1 MKTKRIL
8 SPTAQ
13 ARAPLEALGIRTPP
27 IPLDKVGEHLGA
39 KIRRA
44 PLDDELSGVIFI
56 RDNIPIIGINAIH
69 HPNRQRF
76 TLAHELG
83 HLVLHK
89 NFITNMVHV
98 DKNFPFLL
106 RDSKAA
112 TGTDRIEIEANQFAA
127 ELLMPEMMVL
137 RELESYKLDID
148 DEILLN
154 ELGIKFLVSKQAM
167 SYRIQNIL

>member
-1 MKTKRIL
+1 LRTKRTA

-13 ARAPLEALGIRTPP
+13 ARTLLETLCIRTPP
-27 IPLDKVGEHLGA
+27 IPLDKAAEHFGA

-44 PLDDELSGVIFI
+44 PLDDELSGIIFI

-89 NFITNMVHV
+89 SLITNMVHV
-98 DKNFPFLL
+98 DKSFPFLL

-112 TGTDRIEIEANQFAA
+112 TGIDKIEIEANQFAA

-137 RELESYKLDID
+137 RELESHKLDID
-148 DEILLN
+148 DEILLDA
-154 ELGIKFLVSKQAM
+154 LGKKFLVSKQAM